1 MASCGKRRMS
11 VTSPLKD
18 TVHHWV
24 RSVMGLR
31 WRRASTL
38 AAVAKML
45 YEDSSLSSSAV
56 PKPASTPQPSS
67 FPAFF
72 QSHVTMAAG
81 RVSHSGK
88 FARFSLDFVAFA
100 HACCARCISPASRS
114 LNTYARRTSKED
126 STRLRCSAVR
136 APVSTALRG
145 TFSSASGTWPWKP
158 ILAAT
163 SEVSSS
169 VQYQCPREP
178 FERSCP

>member
-1 MASCGKRRMS
+1 MDVR
-11 VTSPLKD
+11 TSL
-18 TVHHWV
+18 
-24 RSVMGLR
+24 GLTG
-31 WRRASTL
+31 AGAM

-45 YEDSSLSSSAV
+45 YEDSSFSSSAV
-56 PKPASTPQPSS
+56 PKPASAPQPSS

-72 QSHVTMAAG
+72 QSHVTIAAG

-88 FARFSLDFVAFA
+88 FARFSLDFVAF
-100 HACCARCISPASRS
+100 CTCLLCTLYQSSKS
-114 LNTYARRTSKED
+114 LTCARRTSKED

-145 TFSSASGTWPWKP
+145 TFSSARGTWPWKP

-169 VQYQCPREP
+169 VQYQCP
-178 FERSCP
+178 ERAFCAFLSLISSLAR